1 MSGFQEMRELWE
13 NQAANQSVMAVLS
26 DRGNPIAKEVNIADF
41 DEELVGFFTIKGV
54 IDGGYLI
61 DYEILIKSVGSQEQR
76 QKL

>member
-1 MSGFQEMRELWE
+1 MRELWE

-26 DRGNPIAKEVNIADF
+26 DRGNPLAKEVKNADI
-41 DEELVGFFTIKGV
+41 DEQLGGFFTVRGV
-54 IDGGYLI
+54 SDSRGYLI